1 MYPALWH
8 VSARQWRSHRLR
20 VALTTLGIALGVAV
34 FFAIRTANAT
44 LLDSLNL
51 TVERLAGKSTLEITA
66 GETGFPE
73 GILETVQATPGVQI
87 AEPVIEVIAHT
98 AFEDE
103 GN

>member
-51 TVERLAGKSTLEITA
+51 TVERLDRKS
-66 GETGFPE
+66 
-73 GILETVQATPGVQI
+73 VV
-87 AEPVIEVIAHT
+87 
-98 AFEDE
+98 
-103 GN
+103 